1 MSLLSKGDSIQIRE
15 VWNDNLEE
23 EFALIREIVDDFP
36 YFAWILSFLELFFV
50 RSLVLTF
57 WDDQGNL
64 PTCGT
69 DKFCIWQFNFR
80 ELNVNDDVFAND
92 SVELLNTEWYRF

>member
-23 EFALIREIVDDFP
+23 EFALIREIVYDFP

-50 RSLVLTF
+50 RSVISKTVTTILTR
-57 WDDQGNL
+57 
-64 PTCGT
+64 P
-69 DKFCIWQFNFR
+69 
-80 ELNVNDDVFAND
+80 
-92 SVELLNTEWYRF
+92 

>member
-23 EFALIREIVDDFP
+23 EFAMIREIIDDFP
-36 YFAWILSFLELFFV
+36 YFAMDTEFPGIVLRL
-50 RSLVLTF
+50 LVLTF